1 MLNRSGKGPKGQSSA
16 ETFQRV
22 WGQRKF
28 GTRLTPGAND
38 RIQGWNRTR
47 QCLATYPGADGT
59 PTAVL
64 QIFEGRCP
72 ELVRTLPALVFDEHR
87 TEDCADG
94 DDHAPDA
101 LRYGLMSR
109 PAPKLLLPANPPG
122 DFTGAALFE
131 MQTRRRRARGIGR
144 EAEYDR
150 LMGAS
155 TYEQYMRLIHPARWR
170 D

>member
-16 ETFQRV
+16 ETFQRM
-22 WGQRKF
+22 WEQRKF

-38 RIQGWNRTR
+38 RVQGWNRTR
-47 QCLATYPGADGT
+47 QCLATYTGADGT

-72 ELVRTLPALVFDEHR
+72 ELVRTPPALVFDEHR

-109 PAPKLLLPANPPG
+109 PAPKLLPAANSPG
-122 DFTGAALFE
+122 DFEARSMLKRVEA
-131 MQTRRRRARGIGR
+131 RRRSPGIGHER
-144 EAEYDR
+144 EWDR
-150 LMGAS
+150 LMSSSA
-155 TYEQYMRLIHPARWR
+155 YERVMRLLNPAKWR